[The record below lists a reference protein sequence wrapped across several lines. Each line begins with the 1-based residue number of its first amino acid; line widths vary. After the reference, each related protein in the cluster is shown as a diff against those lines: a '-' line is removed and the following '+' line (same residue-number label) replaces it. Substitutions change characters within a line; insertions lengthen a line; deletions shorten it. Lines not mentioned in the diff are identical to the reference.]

1 MFLASLSQLVRE
13 LERLKV
19 PFDTLG
25 RCPDKTLI
33 KKGKIDALFLGLFKS
48 GCQLLAAFHSVILAS
63 YKRKQKTLPRMLRNN
78 FLSLFS

>member
-1 MFLASLSQLVRE
+1 MFLTSLSQFVRE

-33 KKGKIDALFLGLFKS
+33 KKGKMPSSLGFLKAGVNFS
-48 GCQLLAAFHSVILAS
+48 
-63 YKRKQKTLPRMLRNN
+63 LR
-78 FLSLFS
+78 FTA